1 MNPVVILGS
10 TGMIGSTLVKYF
22 CELQIPFI
30 EINREGVGI
39 ASGIKVIQFNA
50 SEGNVEELVSRFP
63 QNTTFINLIG
73 VIRHKIDL
81 KDEKSIQNAK
91 RVNSVFPKE
100 LATQAERIN
109 GKVIQIATDCIYSGK
124 AGRYTE
130 NSIPDPVDVY
140 GDTKLNG
147 EFAANN
153 LLTLRVSVIG
163 KEIRDHIE
171 LMDWVVDQLPNAELK
186 GFANHLWNGITSLHF
201 AKLVGSLIAQNFFS
215 PGTFHIV
222 PGNSISKFD
231 LVSLIARLA
240 GRDDLVV
247 LKTQD
252 TNTVNRTLSTVFP
265 DFNSMLW
272 QSAGYEVPPTI
283 EVMMEEYFGW
293 FSLQS

>member
-22 CELQIPFI
+22 SELQIPFI
-30 EINREGVGI
+30 EINREGIGI
-39 ASGIKVIQFNA
+39 APRSKAIQFNA
-50 SEGNVEELVSRFP
+50 SDGNVEELVSSFP
-63 QNTTFINLIG
+63 QNTTFINFIG
-73 VIRHKIDL
+73 VIRHKINL
-81 KDEKSIQNAK
+81 KDEESIQNAK

-100 LATQAERIN
+100 LATQAERIH
-109 GKVIQIATDCIYSGK
+109 GRVIQIATDCIYSGK
-124 AGRYTE
+124 AGKYTE
-130 NSIPDPVDVY
+130 HSIADPVDVY
-140 GDTKLNG
+140 GDTKFNG

-163 KEIRDHIE
+163 REIRDHIE
-171 LMDWVVDQLPNAELK
+171 LMDWIIDQSPNAVLN

-201 AKLVGSLIAQNFFS
+201 AKLVGSLIIHNLFS

-222 PGNSISKFD
+222 PGNSISKFE

-240 GRDDLVV
+240 NRDDLVV

-283 EVMMEEYFGW
+283 EVMTEEYFGW
-293 FSLQS
+293 LSLQS